1 MADCRAPVAVF
12 DSGLGGISVLREL
25 VRTLPMENYLYFG
38 DSLHA
43 PYGTKTPEEVTQL
56 SLQAAQ
62 KLLAQGAKALVVA
75 CNTATSAAIRTLR
88 KTYPALAIVGTE
100 PAIKPAAERHPG
112 GRILMLAT
120 AMTVQEE
127 KFQRLK
133 AQYDEQAQIIPIAC
147 SGLMEYVEQGILR
160 GPEVEGYL
168 LDKLEPYLKVPI
180 DAVVLGCTHYPF
192 LRGAIRRIVGRRPEI
207 IDGSFGIAKQPA
219 QTSGR
224 AAASE
229 PRTGRGQRFVSEL
242 AGRAGDAGA
251 DAGAFLLRG
260 RDAVTRRKFKKQNI
274 SRWKE
279 KQSFRRLTIFLHT
292 NIAL

>member
-75 CNTATSAAIRTLR
+75 CNTATSAAIR
-88 KTYPALAIVGTE
+88 
-100 PAIKPAAERHPG
+100 PAAERHPG

-207 IDGSFGIAKQPA
+207 IDGSFGIAKQLHRRLEEQQLLNP
-219 QTSGR
+219 G
-224 AAASE
+224 
-229 PRTGRGQRFVSEL
+229 P
-242 AGRAGDAGA
+242 DAGSVS
-251 DAGAFLLRG
+251 F
-260 RDAVTRRKFKKQNI
+260 QN
-274 SRWKE
+274 SLDE
-279 KQSFRRLTIFLHT
+279 PEMLELMQ
-292 NIAL
+292 ALFSYEDETP

>member
-1 MADCRAPVAVF
+1 MPDCRAPVAVF

-25 VRTLPMENYLYFG
+25 VRTLPRENYLYFG

-43 PYGTKTPEEVTQL
+43 PYGTKTPQEVITL
-56 SLQAAQ
+56 SLQAADR
-62 KLLAQGAKALVVA
+62 LLSQGAKALVVA

-88 KTYPALAIVGTE
+88 KTYPELAIVGTE
-100 PAIKPAAERHPG
+100 PAIKPAVERHPG

-127 KFQRLK
+127 KFQHLK
-133 AQYDEQAQIIPIAC
+133 AQYDDQAQIIPIAC

-160 GPEVEGYL
+160 GAEVEGYL

-207 IDGSFGIAKQPA
+207 IDGSIGIARQL
-219 QTSGR
+219 
-224 AAASE
+224 E
-229 PRTGRGQRFVSEL
+229 
-242 AGRAGDAGA
+242 
-251 DAGAFLLRG
+251 
-260 RDAVTRRKFKKQNI
+260 
-274 SRWKE
+274 
-279 KQSFRRLTIFLHT
+279 RRLEEQGLLNPGDVSGKVEFQNSLDEPEILGLMQ
-292 NIAL
+292 ALFHYEDEAP

>member
-1 MADCRAPVAVF
+1 MPDCRAPVAVF

-25 VRTLPMENYLYFG
+25 VRTLPRENYLYFG

-43 PYGTKTPEEVTQL
+43 PYGTKTPQEVISL
-56 SLQAAQ
+56 SLQAADR
-62 KLLAQGAKALVVA
+62 LLAQGAKALVVA

-88 KTYPALAIVGTE
+88 KTYPELAIVGTE
-100 PAIKPAAERHPG
+100 PAIKPAVERHPG

-127 KFQRLK
+127 KFQHLK

-160 GPEVEGYL
+160 GAEVEGYL

-192 LRGAIRRIVGRRPEI
+192 LSGAIRRIVGRRPEI
-207 IDGSFGIAKQPA
+207 IDGSIGIARQL
-219 QTSGR
+219 
-224 AAASE
+224 E
-229 PRTGRGQRFVSEL
+229 
-242 AGRAGDAGA
+242 
-251 DAGAFLLRG
+251 
-260 RDAVTRRKFKKQNI
+260 
-274 SRWKE
+274 
-279 KQSFRRLTIFLHT
+279 RRLEEQGLLNPGDVSGKVEFQNSLDEPEILGLMQ
-292 NIAL
+292 ALFHYEDEAV

>member
-1 MADCRAPVAVF
+1 MPDCRAPVAVF

-25 VRTLPMENYLYFG
+25 VRTLPRENYLYFG

-43 PYGTKTPEEVTQL
+43 PYGTKTPQEVISL
-56 SLQAAQ
+56 SLQAADR
-62 KLLAQGAKALVVA
+62 LLSQGAKALVVA

-88 KTYPALAIVGTE
+88 KTYPELAIVGTE
-100 PAIKPAAERHPG
+100 PAIKPAVERHPG

-127 KFQRLK
+127 KFQHLK

-160 GPEVEGYL
+160 GAEVEGYL

-207 IDGSFGIAKQPA
+207 IDGSIGIARQL
-219 QTSGR
+219 
-224 AAASE
+224 E
-229 PRTGRGQRFVSEL
+229 
-242 AGRAGDAGA
+242 
-251 DAGAFLLRG
+251 
-260 RDAVTRRKFKKQNI
+260 
-274 SRWKE
+274 
-279 KQSFRRLTIFLHT
+279 RRLEEQGLLNPGDVSGKVEFQNSLDEPEMLGLMQ
-292 NIAL
+292 ALFHYEDEAV

>member
-1 MADCRAPVAVF
+1 MPDCRAPVAVF

-25 VRTLPMENYLYFG
+25 VRTLPRENYLYFG

-43 PYGTKTPEEVTQL
+43 PYGTKTPQEVITL
-56 SLQAAQ
+56 SLQVADR
-62 KLLAQGAKALVVA
+62 LLAQGAKALVVA

-88 KTYPALAIVGTE
+88 KTYPELAIVGTE
-100 PAIKPAAERHPG
+100 PAIKPAVERHPG

-127 KFQRLK
+127 KFQHLK
-133 AQYDEQAQIIPIAC
+133 AQYDDQAQIIPIAC

-160 GPEVEGYL
+160 GAEVEGYL

-207 IDGSFGIAKQPA
+207 IDGSIGIARQL
-219 QTSGR
+219 
-224 AAASE
+224 E
-229 PRTGRGQRFVSEL
+229 
-242 AGRAGDAGA
+242 
-251 DAGAFLLRG
+251 
-260 RDAVTRRKFKKQNI
+260 
-274 SRWKE
+274 
-279 KQSFRRLTIFLHT
+279 RRLEEQGLLNPGDVSGKVEFQNSLDEPEILGLMQ
-292 NIAL
+292 ALFHYEDEAP

>member
-1 MADCRAPVAVF
+1 MPDCRAPVAVF

-25 VRTLPMENYLYFG
+25 VRTLPRENYLYFG

-43 PYGTKTPEEVTQL
+43 PYGTKTPQEVVDL
-56 SLQAAQ
+56 SLQAADR
-62 KLLAQGAKALVVA
+62 LLAQGAKALVVA

-88 KTYPALAIVGTE
+88 KTYPELAIVGTE
-100 PAIKPAAERHPG
+100 PAIKPAVERHPG

-133 AQYDEQAQIIPIAC
+133 AQYDDQAQIIPIAC
-147 SGLMEYVEQGILR
+147 SGLMEYVEQGVLR
-160 GPEVEGYL
+160 GAEVEGYL

-207 IDGSFGIAKQPA
+207 IDGSIGIARQL
-219 QTSGR
+219 
-224 AAASE
+224 E
-229 PRTGRGQRFVSEL
+229 
-242 AGRAGDAGA
+242 
-251 DAGAFLLRG
+251 
-260 RDAVTRRKFKKQNI
+260 
-274 SRWKE
+274 
-279 KQSFRRLTIFLHT
+279 RRLEEQGLLNPGDVPGKVEFQNSLDEPEILGLVQ
-292 NIAL
+292 ALFHYEDEAP

>member
-1 MADCRAPVAVF
+1 MPDCRAPVAVF

-25 VRTLPMENYLYFG
+25 VRTLPRENYLYFG

-43 PYGTKTPEEVTQL
+43 PYGTKTPQEVVDL
-56 SLQAAQ
+56 SLQAADR
-62 KLLAQGAKALVVA
+62 LLSQGAKALVVA

-88 KTYPALAIVGTE
+88 KTYPDLSIVGTE
-100 PAIKPAAERHPG
+100 PAIKPAVERHPG

-133 AQYDEQAQIIPIAC
+133 AQYDDQAQIIPIAC
-147 SGLMEYVEQGILR
+147 SGLMEYVEQGVLR
-160 GPEVEGYL
+160 GAEVEGYL

-207 IDGSFGIAKQPA
+207 IDGSIGIARQL
-219 QTSGR
+219 
-224 AAASE
+224 E
-229 PRTGRGQRFVSEL
+229 
-242 AGRAGDAGA
+242 
-251 DAGAFLLRG
+251 
-260 RDAVTRRKFKKQNI
+260 
-274 SRWKE
+274 
-279 KQSFRRLTIFLHT
+279 RRLEEQGLLNPGDVSCKVEFQNSLDEPEILGLMQ
-292 NIAL
+292 ALFHYEDEAP

>member
-25 VRTLPMENYLYFG
+25 VRPLPRENYLYFG

-43 PYGTKTPEEVTQL
+43 PYGTKTPQEVITL
-56 SLQAAQ
+56 SLQAADR
-62 KLLAQGAKALVVA
+62 LLSQGAKARVVA

-88 KTYPALAIVGTE
+88 KTYPELAIVGTE
-100 PAIKPAAERHPG
+100 PAIKPAVERHPG

-127 KFQRLK
+127 KFQHLK
-133 AQYDEQAQIIPIAC
+133 AQYDDQAQIIPIAC
-147 SGLMEYVEQGILR
+147 SGLMEYVEQGVLR
-160 GPEVEGYL
+160 GAEVEGYL

-207 IDGSFGIAKQPA
+207 IDGSIGIARQL
-219 QTSGR
+219 
-224 AAASE
+224 E
-229 PRTGRGQRFVSEL
+229 
-242 AGRAGDAGA
+242 
-251 DAGAFLLRG
+251 
-260 RDAVTRRKFKKQNI
+260 
-274 SRWKE
+274 
-279 KQSFRRLTIFLHT
+279 RRLEEQGLLNPGDVSGKVEFQNSLDEPEILGLMQ
-292 NIAL
+292 ALFHYEDEAP

>member
-1 MADCRAPVAVF
+1 MPDCRAPVAVF

-25 VRTLPMENYLYFG
+25 VRTLPRENYLYFG

-43 PYGTKTPEEVTQL
+43 PYGTKTPQEVISL
-56 SLQAAQ
+56 SLQAADR
-62 KLLAQGAKALVVA
+62 LLAQGAKALVVA

-88 KTYPALAIVGTE
+88 KTYPELAIVGTE
-100 PAIKPAAERHPG
+100 PAIKPAVERHPG

-127 KFQRLK
+127 KFQHLK

-160 GPEVEGYL
+160 GAEVEGYL

-192 LRGAIRRIVGRRPEI
+192 LSGAIRRIVGRRPEI
-207 IDGSFGIAKQPA
+207 IDGSIGIARQL
-219 QTSGR
+219 
-224 AAASE
+224 E
-229 PRTGRGQRFVSEL
+229 
-242 AGRAGDAGA
+242 
-251 DAGAFLLRG
+251 
-260 RDAVTRRKFKKQNI
+260 
-274 SRWKE
+274 
-279 KQSFRRLTIFLHT
+279 RRLEEQGLLNTDDVPGTVEFQNSLDEPEMLGLMQ
-292 NIAL
+292 ALFRYEDEAV

>member
-1 MADCRAPVAVF
+1 MPDCRAPVAVF

-25 VRTLPMENYLYFG
+25 VRTLPRENYLYFG

-43 PYGTKTPEEVTQL
+43 PYGTKTPQEVISL
-56 SLQAAQ
+56 SLQAADR
-62 KLLAQGAKALVVA
+62 LLSQGAKALVVA

-88 KTYPALAIVGTE
+88 KTFPELAIVGTE
-100 PAIKPAAERHPG
+100 PAIKPAVERHPG

-133 AQYDEQAQIIPIAC
+133 AQYDDQAQIIPIAC

-160 GPEVEGYL
+160 GAEVEGYL

-207 IDGSFGIAKQPA
+207 IDGSIGIARQL
-219 QTSGR
+219 
-224 AAASE
+224 E
-229 PRTGRGQRFVSEL
+229 
-242 AGRAGDAGA
+242 
-251 DAGAFLLRG
+251 
-260 RDAVTRRKFKKQNI
+260 
-274 SRWKE
+274 
-279 KQSFRRLTIFLHT
+279 RRLEEQGLLNPGDVSGKVEFQNSLDEPEILGLMQ
-292 NIAL
+292 ALFHYEDEAP

>member
-1 MADCRAPVAVF
+1 MPDCRAPVAVF

-25 VRTLPMENYLYFG
+25 VRTLPRENYLYFG

-43 PYGTKTPEEVTQL
+43 PYGTKTPQEVVDL
-56 SLQAAQ
+56 SLQAADR
-62 KLLAQGAKALVVA
+62 LLSQGAKALVVA

-88 KTYPALAIVGTE
+88 KTYPELAIVGTE
-100 PAIKPAAERHPG
+100 PAIKPAVERHPG

-133 AQYDEQAQIIPIAC
+133 AQYDDQAQIIPIAC

-160 GPEVEGYL
+160 GAEVEGYL

-207 IDGSFGIAKQPA
+207 IDGSIGIARQL
-219 QTSGR
+219 
-224 AAASE
+224 E
-229 PRTGRGQRFVSEL
+229 
-242 AGRAGDAGA
+242 
-251 DAGAFLLRG
+251 
-260 RDAVTRRKFKKQNI
+260 
-274 SRWKE
+274 
-279 KQSFRRLTIFLHT
+279 RRLEEQGLLNRGDVSGKVEFHNSLDEPEILGLMQ
-292 NIAL
+292 ALFHYEDEAP

>member
-1 MADCRAPVAVF
+1 MPDCRAPVAVF

-25 VRTLPMENYLYFG
+25 VRTLPRENYLYFG

-43 PYGTKTPEEVTQL
+43 PYGTKTPQEVITL
-56 SLQAAQ
+56 SLQAADR
-62 KLLAQGAKALVVA
+62 LLAQGAKALVVA

-88 KTYPALAIVGTE
+88 KTYPELAIVGTE
-100 PAIKPAAERHPG
+100 PAIKPAVERHPG

-133 AQYDEQAQIIPIAC
+133 AQYDDQAQIIPIAC

-160 GPEVEGYL
+160 GAEVEGYL

-207 IDGSFGIAKQPA
+207 IDGSIGIARQL
-219 QTSGR
+219 
-224 AAASE
+224 E
-229 PRTGRGQRFVSEL
+229 
-242 AGRAGDAGA
+242 
-251 DAGAFLLRG
+251 
-260 RDAVTRRKFKKQNI
+260 
-274 SRWKE
+274 
-279 KQSFRRLTIFLHT
+279 RRLEEQRLLNPGDVSGKVEFQNSLDEPEILGLMQ
-292 NIAL
+292 ALFHYEDEAP

>member
-1 MADCRAPVAVF
+1 MPDCRAPVAVF

-25 VRTLPMENYLYFG
+25 VRTLPRENYLYFG

-43 PYGTKTPEEVTQL
+43 PYGTKTPQEVISL
-56 SLQAAQ
+56 SLQAADR
-62 KLLAQGAKALVVA
+62 LLAQGAKALVVA

-88 KTYPALAIVGTE
+88 KTYPELAIVGTE
-100 PAIKPAAERHPG
+100 PAIKPAVERHPG

-133 AQYDEQAQIIPIAC
+133 AQYDDQAQIIPIAC
-147 SGLMEYVEQGILR
+147 SGLMEYVEQGVLR
-160 GPEVEGYL
+160 GAEVEGYL

-207 IDGSFGIAKQPA
+207 IDGSIGI
-219 QTSGR
+219 
-224 AAASE
+224 
-229 PRTGRGQRFVSEL
+229 
-242 AGRAGDAGA
+242 
-251 DAGAFLLRG
+251 
-260 RDAVTRRKFKKQNI
+260 TRQL
-274 SRWKE
+274 E
-279 KQSFRRLTIFLHT
+279 RRLEEQGLLNPGDVSGKVEFQNSLDEPEILGLMQ
-292 NIAL
+292 ALFHYEDEAP

>member
-1 MADCRAPVAVF
+1 MPDCRAPVAVF

-25 VRTLPMENYLYFG
+25 VRTLPRENYLYFG

-43 PYGTKTPEEVTQL
+43 PYGTKTPQEVISL
-56 SLQAAQ
+56 SLQAADR
-62 KLLAQGAKALVVA
+62 LLSQGAKALVVA

-88 KTYPALAIVGTE
+88 KTYPELAIVGTE
-100 PAIKPAAERHPG
+100 PAIKPAVERHPG

-133 AQYDEQAQIIPIAC
+133 AQYDDQAQIIPIAC

-160 GPEVEGYL
+160 GAEVEGYL

-207 IDGSFGIAKQPA
+207 IDGSIGIARQL
-219 QTSGR
+219 
-224 AAASE
+224 E
-229 PRTGRGQRFVSEL
+229 
-242 AGRAGDAGA
+242 
-251 DAGAFLLRG
+251 
-260 RDAVTRRKFKKQNI
+260 
-274 SRWKE
+274 
-279 KQSFRRLTIFLHT
+279 RRLEEQGLLNPGDVSGKVEFQNSLDEPEILGLMQ
-292 NIAL
+292 ALFHYEDEAP

>member
-1 MADCRAPVAVF
+1 MPDCRAPVAVF

-25 VRTLPMENYLYFG
+25 VRTLPRENYLYFG

-43 PYGTKTPEEVTQL
+43 PYGTKTPQEVVDL
-56 SLQAAQ
+56 SLQAADR
-62 KLLAQGAKALVVA
+62 LLSQGAKALVVA

-88 KTYPALAIVGTE
+88 KTYPELAVVGTE
-100 PAIKPAAERHPG
+100 PAIKPTVERHPG

-133 AQYDEQAQIIPIAC
+133 AQYDDQAQIIPIAC
-147 SGLMEYVEQGILR
+147 SGLMEYVEQGVLR
-160 GPEVEGYL
+160 GAEVEGYL

-207 IDGSFGIAKQPA
+207 IDGSIGIARQL
-219 QTSGR
+219 
-224 AAASE
+224 E
-229 PRTGRGQRFVSEL
+229 
-242 AGRAGDAGA
+242 
-251 DAGAFLLRG
+251 
-260 RDAVTRRKFKKQNI
+260 
-274 SRWKE
+274 
-279 KQSFRRLTIFLHT
+279 RRLEEQGLLNPGDVSGKVEFQNSLDEPEILGLMQ
-292 NIAL
+292 ALFHYEDEAP

>member
-1 MADCRAPVAVF
+1 MPDCRAPVAVF

-25 VRTLPMENYLYFG
+25 VRTLPRENYLYFG

-43 PYGTKTPEEVTQL
+43 PYGTKTPQEVITL
-56 SLQAAQ
+56 SLQVADR
-62 KLLAQGAKALVVA
+62 LLSQGAKALVVA

-88 KTYPALAIVGTE
+88 KTYPELAIVGTE
-100 PAIKPAAERHPG
+100 PAIKPAVERHPG

-133 AQYDEQAQIIPIAC
+133 AQYDDQAQIIPIAC

-160 GPEVEGYL
+160 GAEVEGYL

-207 IDGSFGIAKQPA
+207 IDGSIGIARQL
-219 QTSGR
+219 
-224 AAASE
+224 E
-229 PRTGRGQRFVSEL
+229 
-242 AGRAGDAGA
+242 
-251 DAGAFLLRG
+251 
-260 RDAVTRRKFKKQNI
+260 
-274 SRWKE
+274 
-279 KQSFRRLTIFLHT
+279 RRLEEQGLLNPGDVSGKVEFQNSLDEPEILGLMQ
-292 NIAL
+292 ALFHYEDEAP

>member
-1 MADCRAPVAVF
+1 MPDCRAPVAVF

-25 VRTLPMENYLYFG
+25 VRTLPRENYLYFG

-43 PYGTKTPEEVTQL
+43 PYGTKTPQEVISL
-56 SLQAAQ
+56 SLQAADR
-62 KLLAQGAKALVVA
+62 LLAQGAKALVVA

-88 KTYPALAIVGTE
+88 KTYPELAIVGTE
-100 PAIKPAAERHPG
+100 PAIKPAVERHPG

-127 KFQRLK
+127 KFQHLK

-160 GPEVEGYL
+160 GAEVEGYL

-192 LRGAIRRIVGRRPEI
+192 LSGAIRRIVGRRPEI
-207 IDGSFGIAKQPA
+207 IDGSIGIARQL
-219 QTSGR
+219 
-224 AAASE
+224 E
-229 PRTGRGQRFVSEL
+229 
-242 AGRAGDAGA
+242 
-251 DAGAFLLRG
+251 
-260 RDAVTRRKFKKQNI
+260 
-274 SRWKE
+274 
-279 KQSFRRLTIFLHT
+279 RRLEEQGLLNTDDVPGTVEFQNSLDEPEMLLMQ
-292 NIAL
+292 ALFHYEDEAP

>member
-56 SLQAAQ
+56 SLQAAH
-62 KLLAQGAKALVVA
+62 VVA

-88 KTYPALAIVGTE
+88 KTYQALAIVGTE

-207 IDGSFGIAKQPA
+207 IDGSFGIAKQLHRRLEEQQLLNP
-219 QTSGR
+219 G
-224 AAASE
+224 
-229 PRTGRGQRFVSEL
+229 P
-242 AGRAGDAGA
+242 DAGSVS
-251 DAGAFLLRG
+251 F
-260 RDAVTRRKFKKQNI
+260 QN
-274 SRWKE
+274 SLDE
-279 KQSFRRLTIFLHT
+279 PEMLELMQ
-292 NIAL
+292 ALFSYEDETP

>member
-1 MADCRAPVAVF
+1 MPDCRAPVAVF

-25 VRTLPMENYLYFG
+25 VRTLPRENYLYFG

-43 PYGTKTPEEVTQL
+43 PYGTKTPQEVISL
-56 SLQAAQ
+56 SLQAADR
-62 KLLAQGAKALVVA
+62 LLSQGAKALVVA

-88 KTYPALAIVGTE
+88 KTYPELAIVGTE
-100 PAIKPAAERHPG
+100 PAIKPAVERHPG

-133 AQYDEQAQIIPIAC
+133 AQYDDQAQIIPIAC

-160 GPEVEGYL
+160 GAEVEGYL

-192 LRGAIRRIVGRRPEI
+192 LSGAIRRIVGRRPEI
-207 IDGSFGIAKQPA
+207 IDGSIGIARQL
-219 QTSGR
+219 
-224 AAASE
+224 E
-229 PRTGRGQRFVSEL
+229 
-242 AGRAGDAGA
+242 
-251 DAGAFLLRG
+251 
-260 RDAVTRRKFKKQNI
+260 
-274 SRWKE
+274 
-279 KQSFRRLTIFLHT
+279 RRLEEQGLLNPGDVSGKVEFQNSLDEPEILGLMQ
-292 NIAL
+292 ALFHYEDEAP

>member
-1 MADCRAPVAVF
+1 MPDCRAPVAVF

-25 VRTLPMENYLYFG
+25 VRTLPRENYLYFG

-43 PYGTKTPEEVTQL
+43 PYGTKTPQEVITL
-56 SLQAAQ
+56 SLQAADR
-62 KLLAQGAKALVVA
+62 LLAQGAKALVVA

-88 KTYPALAIVGTE
+88 KTYPELAIVGTE
-100 PAIKPAAERHPG
+100 PAIKPAVERHPG

-127 KFQRLK
+127 KFQHLK

-160 GPEVEGYL
+160 GAEVEGYL

-207 IDGSFGIAKQPA
+207 IDGSIGIARQL
-219 QTSGR
+219 
-224 AAASE
+224 E
-229 PRTGRGQRFVSEL
+229 
-242 AGRAGDAGA
+242 
-251 DAGAFLLRG
+251 
-260 RDAVTRRKFKKQNI
+260 
-274 SRWKE
+274 
-279 KQSFRRLTIFLHT
+279 RRLEEQGLLNPGDVSGKVEFQNSLDEPEMLGLMQ
-292 NIAL
+292 ALFHYEDEAV

>member
-1 MADCRAPVAVF
+1 MPDCRAPVAVF

-25 VRTLPMENYLYFG
+25 VRTLPRENYLYFG

-43 PYGTKTPEEVTQL
+43 PYGTKTPQEVVDL
-56 SLQAAQ
+56 SLQAADR
-62 KLLAQGAKALVVA
+62 LLSQGAKALVVA

-88 KTYPALAIVGTE
+88 KTYPELAIVGTE
-100 PAIKPAAERHPG
+100 PAIKPAVERHPG

-133 AQYDEQAQIIPIAC
+133 AQYDDQAQIIPIAC

-160 GPEVEGYL
+160 GAEVEGYL

-207 IDGSFGIAKQPA
+207 IDGSIGIA
-219 QTSGR
+219 R
-224 AAASE
+224 
-229 PRTGRGQRFVSEL
+229 EL
-242 AGRAGDAGA
+242 
-251 DAGAFLLRG
+251 
-260 RDAVTRRKFKKQNI
+260 
-274 SRWKE
+274 E
-279 KQSFRRLTIFLHT
+279 RRLEEQGLLNPGDVSGKVEFQNSLDEPEILGLMQ
-292 NIAL
+292 ALFHYEDEAP

>member
-1 MADCRAPVAVF
+1 MPDCRAPVAVF

-25 VRTLPMENYLYFG
+25 VRTLPRENYLYFG

-43 PYGTKTPEEVTQL
+43 PYGTKTPQEVVDL
-56 SLQAAQ
+56 SLQAADR
-62 KLLAQGAKALVVA
+62 LLSQGAKALVGA

-88 KTYPALAIVGTE
+88 KTYPELAIVGTE

-160 GPEVEGYL
+160 GAEVEGYL

-207 IDGSFGIAKQPA
+207 IDGSIGIARQL
-219 QTSGR
+219 
-224 AAASE
+224 E
-229 PRTGRGQRFVSEL
+229 
-242 AGRAGDAGA
+242 
-251 DAGAFLLRG
+251 
-260 RDAVTRRKFKKQNI
+260 
-274 SRWKE
+274 
-279 KQSFRRLTIFLHT
+279 RRLEEQGLLNPGDVSGKVEFQNSLDEPEILGLMQ
-292 NIAL
+292 ALFHYEDEAP